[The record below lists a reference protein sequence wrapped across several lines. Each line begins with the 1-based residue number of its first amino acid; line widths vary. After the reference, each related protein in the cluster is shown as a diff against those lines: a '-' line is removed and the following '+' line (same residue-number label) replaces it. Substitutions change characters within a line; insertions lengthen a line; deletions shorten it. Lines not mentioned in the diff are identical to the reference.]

1 MVSFPADTCSA
12 EVCPFMHLIAIVGGS
27 RLAGIDGYGEAEF
40 QIIVIN

>member
-1 MVSFPADTCSA
+1 
-12 EVCPFMHLIAIVGGS
+12 MHLIAIVGGS